1 MRTGSDTVFANEVS
15 VTDSL
20 AFGKCISVNI
30 MGNRCELKILC
41 INQVLR
47 INRIEK
53 HLSTPHY
60 GSLRIHGKSV
70 LLFEMRKNANKFKKT
85 KATVVIV
92 EALNNSVTIPVGFIV
107 ESVEDFYQLLQ

>member
-1 MRTGSDTVFANEVS
+1 MGKESDTVFANEVLES
-15 VTDSL
+15 ESPV
-20 AFGKCISVNI
+20 FKKCISVKI

-47 INRIEK
+47 INRIER
-53 HLSTPHY
+53 HLSTLHY
-60 GSLRIHGKSV
+60 GSLRIHGKSI
-70 LLFEMRKNANKFKKT
+70 LLFEMRKNAKKLKKT
-85 KATVVIV
+85 KATVVVV